1 MNKKNLRA
9 RSMRNGWMVILTGI
23 LLCLFTIKVQAAKV
37 NFNPGYWA
45 SSGNLNWKISGDT
58 WFKVNGN
65 YYYSEFASK
74 LDYDTNSN
82 MAILELELKPIDWLS
97 FDFSYGTGDIQSGTC
112 TDTDWFY
119 NYTDWFYDYSSDP
132 ALQTQNPSS
141 GDTYFYN
148 TNLNFTKSFE
158 EAGLTSLVKYFE
170 RIKVGLFLGYEYS
183 KVSMRMIDPITTL
196 IWWWEDYHVTEFEG
210 LNSTYD
216 ITFQGIR
223 VGTKMELILTEQLA
237 IKGSIAYLPSLNVKG
252 KGYWNLRDLHFY
264 QSGQGHG
271 TDAEVSLHY
280 TPLSNL
286 SLSLGY
292 RAQNY
297 RQSGGTHRI
306 AGETAI
312 CNWDNAISIRQG
324 MFFNAIIKL

>member
-1 MNKKNLRA
+1 MNKRNFRA

-23 LLCLFTIKVQAAKV
+23 LLCLFTVKVQAAVKV

-58 WFKVNGN
+58 WFEVNGD

-82 MAILELELKPIDWLS
+82 MAIFGLELKPIDWFS

-119 NYTDWFYDYSSDP
+119 DYSREP
-132 ALQTQNPSS
+132 ALQTQDPSS

-158 EAGLTSLVKYFE
+158 EAGLTDLVKNFE
-170 RIKVGLFLGYEYS
+170 RIKLGLFLGYEYS
-183 KVSMRMIDPITTL
+183 KVSMKMTDPITIL
-196 IWWWEDYHVTEFEG
+196 IWWWEDYHLTVSEG

-216 ITFQGIR
+216 ITFQGVR
-223 VGTKMELILTEQLA
+223 VGTKMELFFTDELA
-237 IKGSIAYLPSLNVKG
+237 IKGSIAYSPSLNVKG
-252 KGYWNLRDLHFY
+252 KGYWNLRDLYFY

-271 TDAEVSLHY
+271 TDAEVSLRY

-286 SLSLGY
+286 SFSLGY

-312 CNWDNAISIRQG
+312 SNWDNAISIREG
-324 MFFNAIIKL
+324 MFLNAIVRF